1 MSMRPRHTGIRF
13 AALAFAITLLV
24 PAGVVRAGDAP
35 WRIEQPLVRVACTMT
50 VGGSFEAKTTSLAGT
65 LTEGKTAADPYDG
78 EIAVDLRTLD
88 AGIGV
93 RTEHMRSTY
102 LEVGKGDGFEKA
114 TLSQITMSGVDG
126 RVNFAGTLRLHGTS
140 RPIAGHAD
148 LRRTPGAVRVDA
160 TFPVSLSAFAI
171 AEPRYLGI
179 GVKDVV
185 QVRVTFVA
193 KTAGGTSS

>member
-1 MSMRPRHTGIRF
+1 MRARHSRNRT
-13 AALAFAITLLV
+13 AFALTLLV
-24 PAGVVRAGDAP
+24 CYGGTLRARDAS
-35 WRIEQPLVRVACTMT
+35 WQIEQPVVRVACTMT
-50 VGGSFEAKTTSLAGT
+50 VGGTFEARTTSLSGT
-65 LTEGKTAADPYDG
+65 LTEGKPPADTYDG

-88 AGIGV
+88 AGIGI

-102 LEVGKGDGFEKA
+102 LEVGKGDGFDKA
-114 TLSQITMSGVDG
+114 TLSQITMSGLEG
-126 RVNFAGTLRLHGTS
+126 RVNFGGTLRLHGTS

-171 AEPRYLGI
+171 TEPRYLGV

-185 QVRVTFVA
+185 QIRVTFVA
-193 KTAGGTSS
+193 RTAGGTSS